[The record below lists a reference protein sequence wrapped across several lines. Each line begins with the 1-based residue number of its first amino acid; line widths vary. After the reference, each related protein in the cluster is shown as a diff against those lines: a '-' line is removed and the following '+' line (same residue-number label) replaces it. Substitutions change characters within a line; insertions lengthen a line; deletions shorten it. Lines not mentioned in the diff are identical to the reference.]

1 MRRVI
6 AITSALAVV
15 LSLTAFFHGREE
27 RRSFTGIFERAI
39 QLFPGSPVRVVGV
52 DVGQVLDVRN
62 VPEGVAVEFSVDDPA
77 VRLPANVEAAIVPV
91 SLLGERYVQ
100 LFPAYTGGPTLPAE
114 STIPV
119 DRTAVPAE
127 PDELLRSLQDY
138 LGALDPNT
146 VSSFVSNA
154 AELVEG
160 TGEDLNSLIGHA
172 SSVLQTLS
180 SKRNDLAAIIVEFD
194 RLSRALSTRQDEI
207 GRLIQTYNVVIGTLT
222 SNRDALEGTIE
233 GLNEASVELSSLLV
247 EHRRP
252 LGEDIRALTR
262 TGRTVSRN
270 IGTLTET
277 GHWANRLFTAA
288 SRAVDYE
295 RDWLRLNNQGE
306 ELGALI
312 LMRLRDR
319 LLELCRDPDLVP
331 DAICATPR
339 YWAEEVPSLFCFSE
353 RCEPTKPPRTTPE
366 EQLTQ
371 AIAEVP
377 ELVDSLLERAQDLA
391 CAQAKDPEG
400 CRKRKRALV
409 ACAKAGNPER
419 CLERRAVRIACERSK
434 AVERCLE
441 EARSEDLGRL
451 VEGLLEET
459 VGNPEAFGAAP

>member
-1 MRRVI
+1 MLTVRRVV
-6 AITSALAVV
+6 AITAALAVV

-27 RRSFTGIFERAI
+27 RRSFTAIFERAI

-77 VRLPANVEAAIVPV
+77 VRLPGDVEAAIVPV

-100 LFPAYTGGPTLPAE
+100 LFPAYTGGPALPPE
-114 STIPV
+114 STIPLE
-119 DRTAVPAE
+119 RTAVPAE

-146 VSSFVSNA
+146 VSSFVTNA

-180 SKRNDLAAIIVEFD
+180 SKRDDLAAIIVEFD
-194 RLSRALSTRQDEI
+194 RLSRALSTRQEEI
-207 GRLIQTYNVVIGTLT
+207 GRLIQTYNAVVGTLT
-222 SNRDALEGTIE
+222 SNRAALEGTVE
-233 GLNEASVELSSLLV
+233 GLSDASVELSSLLV

-270 IGTLTET
+270 IGALTET

-288 SRAVDYE
+288 SKAIDYD

-312 LMRLRDR
+312 LMRLQER
-319 LLELCRDPDLVP
+319 LMELCADLGLPVCSLP
-331 DAICATPR
+331 K

-353 RCEPTKPPRTTPE
+353 RCEPAKPPETTPE
-366 EQLTQ
+366 EQLTE

-377 ELVDSLLERAQDLA
+377 ELVESLLERAQELP
-391 CAQAKDPEG
+391 CAQAGDPEA

-409 ACAKAGNPER
+409 ACAKAGDPER
-419 CLERRAVRIACERSK
+419 CLERRAVRITCERSK
-434 AVERCLE
+434 EIESCLKD
-441 EARSEDLGRL
+441 ARSEELGQL

-459 VGNPEAFGAAP
+459 VGNPEAFGGAP